1 MRNATWCAAVL
12 FAAVAMPDVA
22 RAQLL
27 SGPVVSTEGIVEGD
41 IFYVLPGQTVNIEA
55 DIVDGKVTNLRAVP
69 VVVSSGKTF
78 VAKFETMEGGGVM
91 LTVESPFDQTLKFDL
106 GMLVP
111 QRDRML
117 KTSSCPIVPNGSI
130 FEHWPHPILKIAVG
144 RGRVID
150 KDAMTCE

>member
-1 MRNATWCAAVL
+1 ML

-78 VAKFETMEGGGVM
+78 VAK
-91 LTVESPFDQTLKFDL
+91 
-106 GMLVP
+106 
-111 QRDRML
+111 
-117 KTSSCPIVPNGSI
+117 
-130 FEHWPHPILKIAVG
+130 
-144 RGRVID
+144 
-150 KDAMTCE
+150 